1 MKFEKCLK
9 QHCNRVQNEVKVK
22 IIVHLA
28 ERWCGYDI
36 VRLSECQ
43 GRAACGV
50 ERCEFIYTEEEDAF
64 DQLIADYHKQQ
75 DIRDEIRD
83 KLKYSNQ

>member
-1 MKFEKCLK
+1 MKFEKCLEY
-9 QHCNRVQNEVKVK
+9 HCNSVQSVVKVK

-36 VRLSECQ
+36 VRLSECRS
-43 GRAACGV
+43 RAVCSIK
-50 ERCEFIYTEEEDAF
+50 RCEFINTEEENAF

>member
-1 MKFEKCLK
+1 MKFEKYLEYDCSSV
-9 QHCNRVQNEVKVK
+9 HSEVRVK
-22 IIVHLA
+22 ILVRLA

-50 ERCEFIYTEEEDAF
+50 ERCEYIHTEEEKAF

-75 DIRDEIRD
+75 EIRDEIRD

>member
-1 MKFEKCLK
+1 MKFEKCLDY
-9 QHCNRVQNEVKVK
+9 HCSSVQSEVKVK
-22 IIVHLA
+22 IIIHLA

-43 GRAACGV
+43 GRATCGV
-50 ERCEFIYTEEEDAF
+50 GRCEFINTEEEKAS

>member
-1 MKFEKCLK
+1 MKFEKCLEY
-9 QHCNRVQNEVKVK
+9 QCGGTQSEVKVK

-50 ERCEFIYTEEEDAF
+50 DQCKFINLEEEKAI

>member
-1 MKFEKCLK
+1 MKFEKCLDY
-9 QHCNRVQNEVKVK
+9 HCSSVQSEVKVK

-50 ERCEFIYTEEEDAF
+50 ERCEFISTEEEKAF
-64 DQLIADYHKQQ
+64 DQLIADYHKQM
-75 DIRDEIRD
+75 DTRDEIRD